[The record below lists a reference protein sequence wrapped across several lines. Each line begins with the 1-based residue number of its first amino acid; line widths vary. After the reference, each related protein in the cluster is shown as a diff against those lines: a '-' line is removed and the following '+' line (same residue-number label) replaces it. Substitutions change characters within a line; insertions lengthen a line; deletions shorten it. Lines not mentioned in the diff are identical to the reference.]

1 MKFMT
6 SMNPCGW
13 VYAEYEPGK
22 RVTKDM
28 VSFDTNREDV
38 QVNVYGV
45 VLFYNTDTAKML
57 LSKDFG
63 V

>member
-1 MKFMT
+1 
-6 SMNPCGW
+6 MNPCGW

-57 LSKDFG
+57 LSKDFR